1 MAYVSLET
9 TLSCVRCKRKMV
21 TDIELYTRL
30 VAVEQRL
37 SSLEQLLIR
46 LYNVVTELATRI
58 LQAQRA
64 SIT

>member
-1 MAYVSLET
+1 
-9 TLSCVRCKRKMV
+9 MV

-30 VAVEQRL
+30 VAMEQRL

-46 LYNVVTELATRI
+46 LYNVVADLANRI
-58 LQAQRA
+58 LLAQRA

>member
-1 MAYVSLET
+1 MAYVSIET
-9 TLSCVRCKRKMV
+9 TLSYVRCKRKMV

-30 VAVEQRL
+30 AAMEQRL
-37 SSLEQLLIR
+37 SSLEQILIR
-46 LYNVVTELATRI
+46 LYNVVTDLANRI